1 MNAAFRFLTV
11 VVSCALAASL
21 SAAPTDWPQWRG
33 PDRDG
38 LSKETGLLKE
48 WPKQGPPLAWK
59 ASGVGKGYSTVSVVD
74 DRIFTIGDL
83 DDGTQVIAL
92 NAKTG
97 KILWTSKLGKGGAV
111 GWGGYEGTRSTP
123 ATDGQ
128 LVFAVGQ
135 WGEFVCVQAA
145 DGKEVWR
152 KDLIQDFGAPRP
164 EWGFAE
170 SPLLDGDKV
179 LMTPG
184 GPQGA
189 VVALNKKTGAVIWRS
204 KDFRDPA
211 HYSSIIKADIDGV
224 PQYIQLTEQSVVGL
238 GANDGKVLWKAP
250 RRGSTA
256 VIPTPIYAD
265 HMVYVTSGYGI
276 GDNLFRINHQSGM
289 FSAQQVYA
297 NKVMVN
303 HHGGAIRVG
312 DYVYGHSDNKGWTCQ
327 ELKTGKEMWQEKS
340 KLGKGSIAYADGHF
354 YLRDEDGKGTVAL
367 IEASPAGYKEHGRFD
382 PPDRSDKNSWSH
394 PVIAGARL
402 YLRDQDVLLCYEI
415 KGR

>member
-1 MNAAFRFLTV
+1 M
-11 VVSCALAASL
+11 
-21 SAAPTDWPQWRG
+21 
-33 PDRDG
+33 
-38 LSKETGLLKE
+38 
-48 WPKQGPPLAWK
+48 
-59 ASGVGKGYSTVSVVD
+59 
-74 DRIFTIGDL
+74 
-83 DDGTQVIAL
+83 
-92 NAKTG
+92 
-97 KILWTSKLGKGGAV
+97 
-111 GWGGYEGTRSTP
+111 
-123 ATDGQ
+123 
-128 LVFAVGQ
+128 
-135 WGEFVCVQAA
+135 
-145 DGKEVWR
+145 
-152 KDLIQDFGAPRP
+152 
-164 EWGFAE
+164 
-170 SPLLDGDKV
+170 
-179 LMTPG
+179 
-184 GPQGA
+184 
-189 VVALNKKTGAVIWRS
+189 IWRS

-224 PQYIQLTEQSVVGL
+224 PQYIQLTEQSLAGL